1 MRKMLF
7 FILLFGLAG
16 CSSWN
21 VAYAPV
27 PLHTADKDAAEVVVI
42 RDMTY
47 FSGTIGKMDNTWV
60 VDVDDHAYAG
70 LRPGQYTMFAVSTDK
85 AHKVGVKR
93 HDVWWQ
99 DTSVPVILEP
109 GQQYYYLARVADPTS
124 VGFNEISPEEG
135 RAWVAKSHYVQ
146 VANPK

>member
-1 MRKMLF
+1 MRKMLCLM
-7 FILLFGLAG
+7 LLLGLSG

-27 PLHTADKDAAEVVVI
+27 PLHTADLDTAEVVVI

-47 FSGTIGKMDNTWV
+47 FAGTIGKMDDNWV
-60 VDVDDHAYAG
+60 VAVDDHAYAG
-70 LRPGQYTMFAVSTDK
+70 LRPGQYTMFSVSADK
-85 AHKVGVKR
+85 AHEIGIKR

-99 DTSVPVILEP
+99 DTKVPTILEP
-109 GQQYYYLARVADPTS
+109 GKRYYYLARVADMTS
-124 VGFNEISPEEG
+124 VGFDAITPEEG
-135 RAWVAKSHYVQ
+135 QAWVGKSRYVQ